1 LSVRPDL
8 GREKRELTEEISS
21 SMQRVALLPQTA
33 RALPTRAS
41 KPAEGD
47 HIGFIA
53 IGYGLA
59 AQGPTDASTAR
70 PKASRNLTYWIIG
83 STTNAPHANIGG
95 GTNRD
100 ASRDCCSSSD

>member
-1 LSVRPDL
+1 
-8 GREKRELTEEISS
+8 LTEEISS

-59 AQGPTDASTAR
+59 AQGTNGCKHGSPEGE
-70 PKASRNLTYWIIG
+70 PK
-83 STTNAPHANIGG
+83 
-95 GTNRD
+95 
-100 ASRDCCSSSD
+100 SDLLDYR